1 MVSDW
6 LETIV
11 LFPLRRVAA
20 NIIASLLF
28 FEFGMHMKF
37 EFFEVLIGERLLFSL
52 YTYVIR

>member
-52 YTYVIR
+52 YT